1 MSTECE
7 RAFSSTK
14 KLVPPERKWLAEE
27 VIEASEYLKNW
38 WDQRLIQ
45 ELEDDTEI

>member
-1 MSTECE
+1 M

-14 KLVPPERKWLAEE
+14 KLVTSERNWLAEE
-27 VIEASEYLKNW
+27 VIEVSKYLKNW
-38 WDQRLIQ
+38 YNRGLIQ